1 MSEPHRQALLARL
14 AAGPASPRQLIDLIG
29 ISQPTLSRA
38 LGALGPRLVR
48 LGAGRSIR
56 YALRDE
62 ARGLPDINLYRVD
75 TQGQLQRLGTLMAV
89 RDQGFVMQQQDG
101 HCLHSEGLPWW
112 LVDMRPQGYLGR
124 AFAERHAG
132 SLDLPAS
139 LSDWSDTH
147 ALRALLIHGHDLV
160 GNLLLGDL
168 ARDRFVNTP
177 VPAPVAA
184 EHKAEAY
191 GQLARAAASGE
202 HPGSSAAGEQ
212 PKFTTYAMTPGGPC
226 HVLVKFSESEPGP
239 VSERWRDL
247 LLAEHLA
254 LQTLADAG
262 LSAARSRVL
271 DFSGQRFLEVERFD
285 RVGTLGRRAL
295 HSLTALDAEFVGEG
309 RAHWPALVR
318 ELVSAG
324 QVRAEALRDT
334 ALLWA
339 FGTLI
344 GNTDMH
350 TGNLSFIAEHGRP
363 YTLAPTYDMT
373 PMAFRPTSG
382 GRLPDALSAAAIHAD
397 VPNPLW
403 REALALAQAYLQRL
417 QSNDGFS
424 ARFAPCVA
432 ALREHQAVAAEKIG
446 RLA

>member
-1 MSEPHRQALLARL
+1 MSEAHRQAVLARL
-14 AAGPASPRQLIDLIG
+14 AAGPASPRQLIDLLG
-29 ISQPTLSRA
+29 ISQPTLSRV
-38 LGALGPRLVR
+38 LGAIGPRLVR
-48 LGAGRSIR
+48 LDAGRSIR

-62 ARGLPDINLYRVD
+62 MRGLPEINVYRVD
-75 TQGQLQRLGTLMAV
+75 VQGQLRLLGTLLAV

-112 LVDMRPQGYLGR
+112 LYDMRPQGYLGR
-124 AFAERHAG
+124 AFAARHAG

-139 LSDWSDTH
+139 LSDWTDTH

-160 GNLLLGDL
+160 GNLLPGDL
-168 ARDRFVNTP
+168 ARDRFLNTP
-177 VPAPVAA
+177 LPAPIAA
-184 EHKAEAY
+184 DHKADQY
-191 GQLARAAASGE
+191 VQLARAAASGE
-202 HPGSSAAGEQ
+202 QPGSSAAGEQ
-212 PKFTTYAMTPGGPC
+212 PKFTTYAMTPAGPC
-226 HVLVKFSESEPGP
+226 HVLVKFSEAEPGP

-262 LSAARSRVL
+262 LGAARSRVL
-271 DFSGQRFLEVERFD
+271 DFAGQRFLEVDRFD
-285 RVGTLGRRAL
+285 RVGPLGRRAL
-295 HSLTALDAEFVGEG
+295 HSLTALDAEFAGQG
-309 RAHWPALVR
+309 QRPWPALVR
-318 ELVSAG
+318 QLASAG
-324 QVRAEALRDT
+324 HVRSEAVRDT
-334 ALLWA
+334 ELLWA

-382 GRLPDALSAAAIHAD
+382 GRLPDAPGAAMIHAD
-397 VPNPLW
+397 VPNEVW
-403 REALALAQAYLQRL
+403 RQALGLAQAYLQRL
-417 QSNDGFS
+417 QATENFS

-432 ALREHQAVAAEKIG
+432 ALRAHQAAAAEKIA